1 MTLKERIAELFDTYE
16 VNLSVEEKKQEMAVA
31 KLASGQEI
39 MTDAEAFAEGVKVF
53 VMNDENEQIPLPSGD
68 YEMEDGKMLVVVD
81 GVVESVGDAPA
92 QEEEVEVE
100 AAAEEPVAEEA
111 VEEAKEEALTAEMVK
126 SMIADAIAEIKQ
138 DFSSQIEAKEAKIT
152 ALSQQAAEKGL
163 SRAPK
168 QMKTFTPVD
177 MTDLSTE
184 QRVRAITDQYL
195 K

>member
-16 VNLSVEEKKQEMAVA
+16 VNLSVEENKQEMATA

-39 MTDAEAFAEGVKVF
+39 MTEAEAFAEGVKVF

-138 DFSSQIEAKEAKIT
+138 DFSSQIEEKEAKIT

-168 QMKTFTPVD
+168 QMKAFTPVD